1 MTTGALAL
9 LIFAAIF
16 AQIAV
21 LLLVWLYRRGRQN
34 RGSEPQAAS
43 PQAPDVLPGQLPPSS
58 GMAWEGFREFRVE
71 RRVFE
76 DRGGSICSFYLV
88 PVDGAPLPA
97 FRPGQFLTFRL
108 PVEDPVSHVPGNLV
122 RCYSLSDRPR
132 PDYYRISVKRVPPPA
147 GSPELPPGRA
157 SGFLHD
163 QVHEGSSLMI
173 KAPAG
178 HFHLVEDE
186 PLPLVLIAGG
196 IGITPMLSI
205 INTLLQDGSARELW
219 LYYGV
224 RDGNEQIMQRH
235 LKALAAAHANFHLH
249 LCYSKPLASEVEGV
263 DYQHR
268 GRVDIPLLR
277 ATLKL
282 MRYQFYVCG
291 PKAMM
296 ESLVPGLEEWGVD
309 TRDIHYE
316 SFGPATLVR
325 HAQPALAPEATP
337 GPPVTITFSHSGRRV
352 AWNPAAGSL
361 LAFAEE
367 QGIAVE
373 SGCRAGSCGSCQTAL
388 EAGEVD
394 YSQQPDADIEPGH
407 CLLCISTPKT
417 DLTLAV

>member
-1 MTTGALAL
+1 
-9 LIFAAIF
+9 
-16 AQIAV
+16 
-21 LLLVWLYRRGRQN
+21 
-34 RGSEPQAAS
+34 
-43 PQAPDVLPGQLPPSS
+43 
-58 GMAWEGFREFRVE
+58 
-71 RRVFE
+71 
-76 DRGGSICSFYLV
+76 
-88 PVDGAPLPA
+88 
-97 FRPGQFLTFRL
+97 
-108 PVEDPVSHVPGNLV
+108 
-122 RCYSLSDRPR
+122 
-132 PDYYRISVKRVPPPA
+132 
-147 GSPELPPGRA
+147 
-157 SGFLHD
+157 
-163 QVHEGSSLMI
+163 
-173 KAPAG
+173 
-178 HFHLVEDE
+178 
-186 PLPLVLIAGG
+186 
-196 IGITPMLSI
+196 MLSM

-224 RDGNEQIMQRH
+224 RDGNEQIMQQH

-296 ESLVPGLEEWGVD
+296 ESLVPGLEDWGVD

-325 HAQPALAPEATP
+325 HAQSASAPGATQ
-337 GPPVTITFSHSGRRV
+337 GQPVTITFSHSGRRV

-388 EAGEVD
+388 EAGEVE

-407 CLLCISTPKT
+407 CLLCISAPKT